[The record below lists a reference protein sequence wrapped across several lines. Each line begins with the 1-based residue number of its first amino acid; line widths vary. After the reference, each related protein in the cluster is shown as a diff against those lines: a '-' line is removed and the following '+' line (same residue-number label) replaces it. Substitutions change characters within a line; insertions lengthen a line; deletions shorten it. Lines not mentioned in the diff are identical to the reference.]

1 MLDNMNFYH
10 FMHKQILVVIALF
23 IGTGMGYIYIGWLYS
38 SLLPELLW
46 FSVVLAL
53 SFWGYRLHR
62 VFLDN
67 DLSLQQKEKWLGQLR
82 YFLFS
87 YFSVWTVMFV
97 MYTLRSEIAL
107 HYVAIATQLG
117 VTVVSA
123 TILASQK
130 KLAVVTLASL
140 MLPLTI
146 YFILVGEFY
155 SYLLAFFTVVLSGVL
170 LYAAHNTFNYLIK
183 SQYQAYHD
191 FLTSLGNR
199 RYFIELLNNSIK
211 IQKQDNRYVYLL
223 LIDLDHFKTINDT
236 LGHDIGDL
244 LLREVAKRML
254 SLSKQYQNDV
264 SRLGGDEFCIL
275 SSFYDTEEEC
285 LRHASYF
292 SEQILGVIRESYHI
306 EEHHLYISASIG
318 VSIISNP
325 QMEASIFIKEADIAM
340 YEAKLQGRNGIILF
354 NSQLAK
360 RVEWKLEIER
370 LLHFSLEN
378 DEIFLTYQPQYNPE
392 NEIIGCE
399 VLARWNNEKLGVVGP
414 SEFIPIAEKTGFII
428 ELGYDIL
435 KKSFQTL
442 KNWEEKGI
450 YLEQMSINISM
461 RQLFHHSFL
470 HDVKQLCDKC
480 LTKEQRRKI
489 VFEITE
495 TSVAEDVRQL
505 IMNMSILQNYGIR
518 FSMDDFGT
526 GYSSLSYL
534 RQLPIDEIKIDKS
547 FISELNKLEYE
558 EDRCFVETIFAIAKN
573 LKLNIVA
580 EGIENEEQR
589 KFLVDQ
595 KCNVLQGFYF
605 SEPIKDNEFEKLF
618 LDAKHLEIKNPLI
631 ISEKQHRLQLF
642 PDQNSNVS

>member
-1 MLDNMNFYH
+1 MLDNMRFYD

-23 IGTGMGYIYIGWLYS
+23 TSTGIGYIYIGWLYS

-53 SFWGYRLHR
+53 SFWGVRLHR
-62 VFLDN
+62 VFLEN
-67 DLSLQQKEKWLGQLR
+67 DLRIQKKKKWLAQLR

-87 YFSVWTVMFV
+87 YFSIWTVMFV
-97 MYTLRSEIAL
+97 MYTSRSDTEL

-117 VTVVSA
+117 CAVVSA

-130 KLAVVTLASL
+130 KLAIVTLVSL

-146 YFILVGEFY
+146 YFILVDEFY

-191 FLTSLGNR
+191 SLTALGNR

-236 LGHDIGDL
+236 LGHDIGDE

-264 SRLGGDEFCIL
+264 SRLGGDEFCVL
-275 SSFYDTEEEC
+275 SSFYDTEKEC
-285 LRHASYF
+285 LEHASYF
-292 SEQILGVIRESYHI
+292 SEQLLGVIRESYHI

-325 QMEASIFIKEADIAM
+325 KMDANIFVKEADIAM
-340 YEAKLQGRNGIILF
+340 YEAKLQGRNGIIFF
-354 NSQLAK
+354 NTKLAK

-378 DEIFLTYQPQYNPE
+378 NEILLTYQPQYNAG

-399 VLARWNNEKLGVVGP
+399 VLARWKNEKLGDVGP
-414 SEFIPIAEKTGFII
+414 SEFISIAEKTGFII

-435 KKSFQTL
+435 KESFQTL
-442 KNWEEKGI
+442 KKWEEKGI
-450 YLEQMSINISM
+450 YLEQMAINISM

-470 HDVKQLCDKC
+470 HDVKQLCDKY
-480 LTKEQRRKI
+480 LTKEQRSKI

-505 IMNMSILQNYGIR
+505 IINMRILQNYGIR

-534 RQLPIDEIKIDKS
+534 RQLPIDEVKIDKS
-547 FISELNKLEYE
+547 FISELNKLEDE

-573 LKLNIVA
+573 LRLNIVA

-595 KCNVLQGFYF
+595 KCNILQGFYF
-605 SEPIKDNEFEKLF
+605 SEPIKDNAFEKLF
-618 LDAKHLEIKNPLI
+618 LDAKHVEIKPSDYFREAI
-631 ISEKQHRLQLF
+631 
-642 PDQNSNVS
+642 

>member
-1 MLDNMNFYH
+1 MLDNMRFYD

-23 IGTGMGYIYIGWLYS
+23 ISTGIGYIYIGWLYS

-53 SFWGYRLHR
+53 SFWGVRLHR
-62 VFLDN
+62 VFLKN
-67 DLSLQQKEKWLGQLR
+67 DLSMQQKEKWLVQLR

-87 YFSVWTVMFV
+87 YFSIWTVMFV
-97 MYTLRSEIAL
+97 IYTSRSDTEL

-117 VTVVSA
+117 CAVVSA

-130 KLAVVTLASL
+130 KLAVITLSSL

-146 YFILVGEFY
+146 YFIWIDEFY

-191 FLTSLGNR
+191 SLTALGNR
-199 RYFIELLNNSIK
+199 RYFIELLTNAMK
-211 IQKQDNRYVYLL
+211 IQKQENKYVYLL
-223 LIDLDHFKTINDT
+223 LVDLDHFKTINDT
-236 LGHDIGDL
+236 LGHDIGDE
-244 LLREVAKRML
+244 LLREVANRML
-254 SLSKQYQNDV
+254 LLSKEHQNNV
-264 SRLGGDEFCIL
+264 SRLGGDEFCVL
-275 SSFYDTEEEC
+275 SSFYDTEKEC
-285 LRHASYF
+285 LEHASHF
-292 SEQILGVIRESYHI
+292 SEQLLRVIRESYHI

-318 VSIISNP
+318 VSIISDP
-325 QMEASIFIKEADIAM
+325 QMEANIFIKEADIAM
-340 YEAKLQGRNGIILF
+340 YEAKVQGRNGIIFF
-354 NSQLAK
+354 NSQLSK

-378 DEIFLTYQPQYNPE
+378 NEIFLTYQPQYNTE

-399 VLARWNNEKLGVVGP
+399 VLARWNNEKLGDVGP

-442 KNWEEKGI
+442 KKWEEKGI
-450 YLEQMSINISM
+450 DLKQMSINISM

-470 HDVKQLCDKC
+470 HDVKQLCDSY
-480 LTKEQRRKI
+480 LTKEQRSKI
-489 VFEITE
+489 MFEITE
-495 TSVAEDVRQL
+495 TSVAEDVTQL
-505 IMNMSILQNYGIR
+505 ILIMRIFQNYGIR

-547 FISELNKLEYE
+547 FISELNKLEDE

-573 LKLNIVA
+573 LRLNIVA

-605 SEPIKDNEFEKLF
+605 SGPIKDNAFEKLF
-618 LDAKHLEIKNPLI
+618 LDAKHVETKTL
-631 ISEKQHRLQLF
+631 
-642 PDQNSNVS
+642 

>member
-1 MLDNMNFYH
+1 MLDNMRFYD

-23 IGTGMGYIYIGWLYS
+23 TSTGIGYIYIGWLYS

-53 SFWGYRLHR
+53 SFWGVRLHR
-62 VFLDN
+62 VFLKN
-67 DLSLQQKEKWLGQLR
+67 DLSMQQKEKWLVQLR

-87 YFSVWTVMFV
+87 YFSIWTVMFV
-97 MYTLRSEIAL
+97 IYTSRSDTEL

-117 VTVVSA
+117 CAVVSA

-130 KLAVVTLASL
+130 KLAVITLSSL

-146 YFILVGEFY
+146 YFIWIDEFY

-191 FLTSLGNR
+191 SLTALGNR
-199 RYFIELLNNSIK
+199 RYFIELLTNAMK
-211 IQKQDNRYVYLL
+211 IQKQENKYVYLL
-223 LIDLDHFKTINDT
+223 LVDLDHFKTINDT
-236 LGHDIGDL
+236 LGHDIGDE
-244 LLREVAKRML
+244 LLREVANRML
-254 SLSKQYQNDV
+254 LLSKEHQNNV
-264 SRLGGDEFCIL
+264 SRLGGDEFCVL
-275 SSFYDTEEEC
+275 SSFYDTEKEC
-285 LRHASYF
+285 LEHASHF
-292 SEQILGVIRESYHI
+292 SEQLLRVIRESYHI

-318 VSIISNP
+318 VSIISDP
-325 QMEASIFIKEADIAM
+325 QMEANIFIKEADIAM
-340 YEAKLQGRNGIILF
+340 YEAKVQGRNGIIFF
-354 NSQLAK
+354 NSQLSK

-378 DEIFLTYQPQYNPE
+378 NEIFLTYQPQYNTE

-399 VLARWNNEKLGVVGP
+399 VLARWNNEKLGDVSP

-442 KNWEEKGI
+442 KKWEEKGI
-450 YLEQMSINISM
+450 DLKQMSINISM

-470 HDVKQLCDKC
+470 HDVKQLCDSY
-480 LTKEQRRKI
+480 LTKEQRSKI
-489 VFEITE
+489 MFEITE

-505 IMNMSILQNYGIR
+505 ILNMRILQNYGIR

-547 FISELNKLEYE
+547 FISELNKLEDE

-573 LKLNIVA
+573 LRLNIVA

-605 SEPIKDNEFEKLF
+605 SEPIKDNAFEKLF
-618 LDAKHLEIKNPLI
+618 LDAK
-631 ISEKQHRLQLF
+631 
-642 PDQNSNVS
+642 NVETKTL

>member
-1 MLDNMNFYH
+1 
-10 FMHKQILVVIALF
+10 MHKQILVVIALF
-23 IGTGMGYIYIGWLYS
+23 AGTGMGYIYIGWLYS

-62 VFLDN
+62 VFLKN
-67 DLSLQQKEKWLGQLR
+67 DLSMQQKEKWLGQLR

-87 YFSVWTVMFV
+87 YFSIWTVMFL
-97 MYTLRSEIAL
+97 MYTSRSDIEL

-117 VTVVSA
+117 ATVVSA

-130 KLAVVTLASL
+130 KLAIVTLTSL

-191 FLTSLGNR
+191 SLTSLGNR
-199 RYFIELLNNSIK
+199 RYFIELLNNSMK
-211 IQKQDNRYVYLL
+211 NQKQDKTHVYLL

-236 LGHDIGDL
+236 LGHDIGDV
-244 LLREVAKRML
+244 LLREVAKRMS
-254 SLSKQYQNDV
+254 SLSKEHQNDV
-264 SRLGGDEFCIL
+264 SRLGGDEFCVL
-275 SSFYDTEEEC
+275 SSSYDTEEEC
-285 LRHASYF
+285 LEHASLF
-292 SEQILGVIRESYHI
+292 AEQLLGVIRESYHI

-325 QMEASIFIKEADIAM
+325 QMEASSFIKEADIAM
-340 YEAKLQGRNGIILF
+340 YEAKVQGRNGIIFF
-354 NSQLAK
+354 NTKLAK

-370 LLHFSLEN
+370 LLHFSLN
-378 DEIFLTYQPQYNPE
+378 NNEISLNYQPQYNSE

-399 VLARWNNEKLGVVGP
+399 VLTRWNNEKLGDVSP
-414 SEFIPIAEKTGFII
+414 SEFIPISEKTGFII
-428 ELGYDIL
+428 ELGYHIL
-435 KKSFQTL
+435 KESFQML
-442 KNWEEKGI
+442 KHWEEKGI
-450 YLEQMSINISM
+450 FLQQMAINISM
-461 RQLFHHSFL
+461 RQLFHHTFL
-470 HDVKQLCDKC
+470 HDVKELCDRY
-480 LTKEQRRKI
+480 LTKEQRSKI

-495 TSVAEDVRQL
+495 TSVAEDVKQL
-505 IMNMSILQNYGIR
+505 IINMRILQNYGIR

-547 FISELNKLEYE
+547 FISELNNTQGE
-558 EDRCFVETIFAIAKN
+558 EERSFVEAIFAIAKN
-573 LKLNIVA
+573 LRLNIVA
-580 EGIENEEQR
+580 EGIENAEQQ
-589 KFLVDQ
+589 KFVVDQ
-595 KCNVLQGFYF
+595 KCDILQGHYF
-605 SEPIKDNEFEKLF
+605 SQPLKDYEFEKLF
-618 LDAKHLEIKNPLI
+618 LDVN
-631 ISEKQHRLQLF
+631 KQSLNLSDYFREATYASAF
-642 PDQNSNVS
+642 SRSK

>member
-10 FMHKQILVVIALF
+10 FLHKQILVVIALF
-23 IGTGMGYIYIGWLYS
+23 IGTGLGYIYIGWLYS

-53 SFWGYRLHR
+53 SLWGYKLHR
-62 VFLDN
+62 VFLEN
-67 DLSLQQKEKWLGQLR
+67 DLNMQQKEKWLGQLK

-87 YFSVWTVMFV
+87 YFSVWTVMFL
-97 MYTLRSEIAL
+97 MYTSRIEIEL
-107 HYVAIATQLG
+107 HYVSIATQLG
-117 VTVVSA
+117 CAVVST
-123 TILASQK
+123 TILVSQR
-130 KLAVVTLASL
+130 KLAIVTLATL

-155 SYLLAFFTVVLSGVL
+155 SYLLAFFTIVLSGVL
-170 LYAAHNTFNYLIK
+170 LYAANNTFNYLIK

-191 FLTSLGNR
+191 ALTSLGNR
-199 RYFIELLNNSIK
+199 RYFMELLNNSMK
-211 IQKQDNRYVYLL
+211 IQKQDKTHVYLL

-236 LGHDIGDL
+236 LGHDIGDV
-244 LLREVAKRML
+244 LLRDVAKRMY
-254 SLSKQYQNDV
+254 SLSKHYNNEI

-275 SSFYDTEEEC
+275 STSYTTEEEC
-285 LRHASYF
+285 LGDASHF
-292 SEQILGVIRESYHI
+292 AEKLLEVIRESYLI

-325 QMEASIFIKEADIAM
+325 KMEANIFIKEADIAM
-340 YEAKLQGRNGIILF
+340 YEAKVQGRNGIIFF
-354 NSQLAK
+354 NSKLAK

-378 DEIFLTYQPQYNPE
+378 NEISLTYQPQYTPE
-392 NEIIGCE
+392 NKIIGCE
-399 VLARWNNEKLGVVGP
+399 VLARWDNEKLGYVSP

-428 ELGYDIL
+428 ELGYEIL

-442 KNWEEKGI
+442 KSWEEKGI
-450 YLEQMSINISM
+450 YLEQMAINISM

-470 HDVKQLCDKC
+470 HDVKKLCDRY
-480 LTKEQRRKI
+480 LTKEQRSKI

-495 TSVAEDVRQL
+495 TSVAEDVGHL
-505 IMNMSILQNYGIR
+505 ITNMRILQNYGIR

-547 FISELNKLEYE
+547 FILELNDLEEE
-558 EDRCFVETIFAIAKN
+558 EDRYFIETIFAIAKN
-573 LKLNIVA
+573 LRLKIVA
-580 EGIENEEQR
+580 EGIETEKQR
-589 KFLVDQ
+589 QFLVEQ
-595 KCNVLQGFYF
+595 QCNILQGYYF
-605 SEPIKDNEFEKLF
+605 SEPIKDDEFEKLF
-618 LDAKHLEIKNPLI
+618 SDTNPYNYFI
-631 ISEKQHRLQLF
+631 EATYASAFSR
-642 PDQNSNVS
+642 S